1 MFPFWV
7 LSNGRKWFIEFMS
20 ISSLGKVTL
29 HKFFKINLTWNDF
42 AIKTFQHSCKVI
54 NRLRIIPSSIPT
66 QKYKGIIYLEKPQ
79 IFQGPHRPLCD
90 LGGLAEKI
98 NVHDLLNANQFI
110 LNHNGCFAGW
120 CVYVCYYCEQEK
132 GRETY
137 PDALAACGAPLRAIH
152 IASSTTRY
160 DWRAKTWTVC
170 RGTALRLICHRVS
183 ISDRDRG
190 RVNALSRNKVI
201 RHSSSSEFRNQ
212 VFQPYH
218 APPFFKSPY
227 LTRTNV

>member
-1 MFPFWV
+1 MIHR
-7 LSNGRKWFIEFMS
+7 SQEFTS
-20 ISSLGKVTL
+20 ISSLRKVTL
-29 HKFFKINLTWNDF
+29 HKFYIYDNFNLKCLCNQNIST
-42 AIKTFQHSCKVI
+42 CKVI
-54 NRLRIIPSSIPT
+54 NRLRIVQSSIPL
-66 QKYKGIIYLEKPQ
+66 QKHKGNTYLEKPQ

-120 CVYVCYYCEQEK
+120 SVYVCYYCQQEK

-160 DWRAKTWTVC
+160 DWRAQT
-170 RGTALRLICHRVS
+170 
-183 ISDRDRG
+183 
-190 RVNALSRNKVI
+190 
-201 RHSSSSEFRNQ
+201 
-212 VFQPYH
+212 
-218 APPFFKSPY
+218 
-227 LTRTNV
+227 